1 MQTAFISI
9 YRPKCVSQVL
19 VVGSSERPK
28 SNIGDL
34 FISNGRISLKDD
46 NNIVIADDYT
56 RFEGIKCLTGV
67 ADWVFFPNSNHV
79 SVQ

>member
-1 MQTAFISI
+1 MFQKHT
-9 YRPKCVSQVL
+9 QVL

-28 SNIGDL
+28 SNTEDL

-56 RFEGIKCLTGV
+56 TDLYEKVIKCLTKV
-67 ADWVFFPNSNHV
+67 ADWVFFPHLQSCKCAIK
-79 SVQ
+79 